1 MTLGKMED
9 SLPQDATSRSASD
22 PAEKGTP
29 ATSHPGTGHRARL
42 RERLLK
48 GGAEALADYELLE
61 FLLFAAI
68 RQGDTKPLAKNLIA
82 QFGSF
87 AAVLAADPQ
96 ALKQVKGM
104 GEASVAALHAV
115 SLATRRMARGAV
127 QDKPVLGSWQALL
140 DYLAVDMAHLN
151 HERVRV
157 LYLDAQ
163 NRLILDH
170 HFAEGSIDE
179 AAIHPR
185 EVIRKAFDIGATALI
200 LVHNHPSG
208 NPEPSRADI
217 AITARIAEA
226 GRLLGVTVHDHVIVG
241 RSGHVSL
248 RAKGLI

>member
-1 MTLGKMED
+1 MQVVETPCMGEW
-9 SLPQDATSRSASD
+9 LPEESNNSAGH
-22 PAEKGTP
+22 AG
-29 ATSHPGTGHRARL
+29 AGHRARL
-42 RERLLK
+42 RDRLLT
-48 GGAEALADYELLE
+48 GGPEALADYELLE

-104 GEASVAALHAV
+104 GQASVAALHAV

-157 LYLDAQ
+157 LYLNAQ

-179 AAIHPR
+179 AAIHP
-185 EVIRKAFDIGATALI
+185 A
-200 LVHNHPSG
+200 
-208 NPEPSRADI
+208 
-217 AITARIAEA
+217 
-226 GRLLGVTVHDHVIVG
+226 
-241 RSGHVSL
+241 
-248 RAKGLI
+248 